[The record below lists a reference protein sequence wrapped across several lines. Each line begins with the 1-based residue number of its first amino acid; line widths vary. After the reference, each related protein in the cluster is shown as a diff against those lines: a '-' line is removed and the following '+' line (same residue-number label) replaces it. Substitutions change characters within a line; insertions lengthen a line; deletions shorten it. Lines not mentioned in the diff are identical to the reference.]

1 MYLKVEAMENNL
13 THLEGV
19 KTTLEY
25 QLHIVEQKIS
35 DLQGE
40 LKEKDQQ
47 IREKESKL
55 IELGKQVADKI
66 VLGEMLEEEK

>member
-25 QLHIVEQKIS
+25 QLHIAEQKIS

-47 IREKESKL
+47 IREKE
-55 IELGKQVADKI
+55 
-66 VLGEMLEEEK
+66 